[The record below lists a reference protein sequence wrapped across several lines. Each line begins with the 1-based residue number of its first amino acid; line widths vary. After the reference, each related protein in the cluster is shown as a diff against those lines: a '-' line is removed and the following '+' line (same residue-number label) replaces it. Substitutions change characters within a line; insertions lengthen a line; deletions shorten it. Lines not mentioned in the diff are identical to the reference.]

1 MTEAQKIVQVSEAS
15 DADHMRTLAD
25 TEFPGLTAVDTVVR
39 EAQALVQRYRL
50 MRRLEDGG
58 RIRRDLRG
66 GRPEPALVAE
76 MVRQLVPGVD
86 APFTAA
92 GIDWPIPAGVRLE
105 TLYASP
111 WLEGVALPS
120 GIYTLPQDATAFA
133 AGFMAKTGILPGS
146 EAMRRN
152 YRITPIELGHIAEEV
167 RGSAEKPSLAYL
179 LLCSRHFEEA
189 AREAPFLSMRRKGI
203 AFRRPL
209 IDGFRLL
216 TELEREAL
224 IIEDLGRINLLSVAD
239 IRRWLGNGNVKPLA
253 RALRQFPQLKRL
265 FDYQMIGTD
274 AIGSLDNADAGD
286 RMSPDPSGYVPIH
299 PDLRV
304 VAAARGTVDVDVTTA
319 LTQGGERVRLMLL
332 AAFPK
337 RDPGT
342 RSSALDSEQPATFYG
357 LNRTLPGAMQADLG
371 HCFQHGDQRHSRSD
385 DIERQ
390 ALLADII
397 VAHADPLLHEFNV
410 RKNKSLVGKTP
421 SGTNRQR
428 DSMAHG
434 ALMLPGNTKQ
444 EHEGDDEDDVG
455 SSGLE
460 PAPELPRLA
469 VFGSAPR
476 ADPARWSDRWADAP
490 LWEALLNRGLG
501 NLPLGLHAYEQLT
514 IKAAFARLET
524 LFERTFAAGCAA
536 EDATERRD
544 AIHAACDLASGVS
557 AVSTN
562 RHIGPAIRAWVRVFA
577 VRPARLID
585 IKDHGTRWLPGL
597 EHVSRVKKH
606 VGKPPTGEK
615 KDGTPRNK
623 RAATEKRNA
632 LRSSMRR

>member
-1 MTEAQKIVQVSEAS
+1 MTEAQKIVQVSEAF
-15 DADHMRTLAD
+15 DADRMRELAD
-25 TEFPGLTAVDTVVR
+25 AEFPGLTAVDTVVR

-50 MRRLEDGG
+50 MRRLDDGG

-66 GRPEPALVAE
+66 DCPEPALVAE

-86 APFTAA
+86 APLTAA

-111 WLEGVALPS
+111 WLEDVALPS
-120 GIYTLPQDATAFA
+120 GVYTLPQNATDFA
-133 AGFMAKTGILPGS
+133 GGFMAKTGILPGS

-189 AREAPFLSMRRKGI
+189 AHEAPVLSMRRKGI

-216 TELEREAL
+216 AELEREAL
-224 IIEDLGRINLLSVAD
+224 IIEDLGRINLLSVTD
-239 IRRWLGNGNVKPLA
+239 IRRWLGNGNVMPLA

-274 AIGSLDNADAGD
+274 AIGSFDNADAGD
-286 RMSPDPSGYVPIH
+286 RTNPDPSGYVPIH
-299 PDLRV
+299 PDLRF

-319 LTQGGERVRLMLL
+319 LTQGGKRARLMLL

-342 RSSALDSEQPATFYG
+342 RSSALDSEHPATFYG
-357 LNRTLPGAMQADLG
+357 LNRTLTGAMQADLG
-371 HCFQHGDQRHSRSD
+371 HCFQHGDERNIRSD

-390 ALLADII
+390 ALLADTI
-397 VAHADPLLHEFNV
+397 VAHADPVRHKRNV
-410 RKNKSLVGKTP
+410 RKNKSLAGKVP

-428 DSMAHG
+428 DSTAHG
-434 ALMLPGNTKQ
+434 QIMLPSNTRQ
-444 EHEGDDEDDVG
+444 EHEAEDDAG

-501 NLPLGLHAYEQLT
+501 NLPLGLHAYERMT
-514 IKAAFARLET
+514 IKAAFARLEA

-536 EDATERRD
+536 DDVTGRRD
-544 AIHAACDLASGVS
+544 AIHAASDLASGVS
-557 AVSTN
+557 AISTN
-562 RHIGPAIRAWVRVFA
+562 RHVGPAIRAWIKVFA
-577 VRPARLID
+577 VRPARLMD
-585 IKDHGTRWLPGL
+585 IKHHGTRWLPGL

-606 VGKPPTGEK
+606 VGAPPTGK
-615 KDGTPRNK
+615 KKNGTPRNE
-623 RAATEKRNA
+623 RAATEMRNA